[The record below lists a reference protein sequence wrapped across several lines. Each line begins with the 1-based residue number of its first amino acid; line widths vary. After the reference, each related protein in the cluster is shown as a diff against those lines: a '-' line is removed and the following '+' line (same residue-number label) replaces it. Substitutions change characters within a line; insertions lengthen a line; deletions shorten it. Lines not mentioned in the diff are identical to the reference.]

1 MTRKEIDFRGQAR
14 GKKAQAILVWFM
26 PYWLVSKKY
35 IIRLKWTLVA
45 QVIPFERYLARDM
58 QLSYMSPF
66 HLEKNSSSSL
76 VHTTPHHLDDIWTN
90 FHIKYVRYSS

>member
-1 MTRKEIDFRGQAR
+1 MTRKKIDFRGQAR
-14 GKKAQAILVWFM
+14 GKKAQAILIWFISSQ
-26 PYWLVSKKY
+26 VSKKY

-45 QVIPFERYLARDM
+45 QVIPFGRYLARDM

-90 FHIKYVRYSS
+90 SHIKYVRYSS